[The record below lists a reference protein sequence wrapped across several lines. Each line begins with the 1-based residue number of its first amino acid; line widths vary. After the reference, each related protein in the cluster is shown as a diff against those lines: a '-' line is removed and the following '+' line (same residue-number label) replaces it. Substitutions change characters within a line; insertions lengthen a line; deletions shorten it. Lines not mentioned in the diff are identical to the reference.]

1 MELAAQ
7 LDDAGTR
14 SADAVARLWRAG
26 ELSAKKDGIGVY
38 KVPLCLAVSGQHGL
52 ANNALDEI
60 VASLQ
65 RSPGVFAPPP
75 LPDGVVS
82 PDKVTNLLS
91 EYRTYF
97 DAVILAGACATQRWD
112 IVSDAAIAELLS
124 RQHGPT
130 GGFMKKAGDANPLMA
145 LSVTCMTG
153 MVLIARGRIAEA
165 RRAAAFVQR
174 VIAANGDPSR
184 ATHFRFVGTAD
195 GGVVNA
201 PTGWLAARCLFEVD
215 VTSKANRFYHVG
227 ISAAFLAEL
236 HALTKE
242 ASLLKSAEAA
252 LTFAERLP
260 AAATACDHICKV
272 GWGAAL
278 VYRET
283 GNPRWAA
290 LASKVARETF
300 LGKQQLG
307 GLYPDF
313 VSVMSDEVPVP
324 HEVIGPGTEIAAE
337 FSYEMHFIARGLSAP
352 ARAKL

>member
-7 LDDAGTR
+7 LDAAGTR

-174 VIAANGDPSR
+174 VIVTSQLW
-184 ATHFRFVGTAD
+184 
-195 GGVVNA
+195 A
-201 PTGWLAARCLFEVD
+201 PQRPTTELYLSVSPYASMPTRVPGIDRCLYVIGGQVKRAEWAGLDHFASVAMRVCDAEENFGAVKSQKRCG
-215 VTSKANRFYHVG
+215 VNEAWG
-227 ISAAFLAEL
+227 LISARWPIE
-236 HALTKE
+236 TKN
-242 ASLLKSAEAA
+242 AS
-252 LTFAERLP
+252 R
-260 AAATACDHICKV
+260 
-272 GWGAAL
+272 
-278 VYRET
+278 
-283 GNPRWAA
+283 
-290 LASKVARETF
+290 
-300 LGKQQLG
+300 
-307 GLYPDF
+307 
-313 VSVMSDEVPVP
+313 
-324 HEVIGPGTEIAAE
+324 
-337 FSYEMHFIARGLSAP
+337 
-352 ARAKL
+352 

>member
-14 SADAVARLWRAG
+14 SAEAVARLWRAG

-174 VIAANGDPSR
+174 IIAANGDPSR
-184 ATHFRFVGTAD
+184 AR
-195 GGVVNA
+195 
-201 PTGWLAARCLFEVD
+201 P
-215 VTSKANRFYHVG
+215 
-227 ISAAFLAEL
+227 
-236 HALTKE
+236 
-242 ASLLKSAEAA
+242 ASCS
-252 LTFAERLP
+252 
-260 AAATACDHICKV
+260 
-272 GWGAAL
+272 
-278 VYRET
+278 
-283 GNPRWAA
+283 
-290 LASKVARETF
+290 
-300 LGKQQLG
+300 
-307 GLYPDF
+307 
-313 VSVMSDEVPVP
+313 
-324 HEVIGPGTEIAAE
+324 
-337 FSYEMHFIARGLSAP
+337 P
-352 ARAKL
+352 ARARRATRRPSSPSLLLIK